1 MRIFKS
7 AWFNRFCRK
16 QRISDKILKE
26 AVARAE
32 KGQIDADL
40 GGGVLKLRIARQ
52 GQGKSGGYR
61 AILLFRARERA
72 FFVYGYAKN
81 HRPNIAHDEEV
92 LFKKMA
98 SHVLELS
105 NAQLT
110 LLIEN
115 GQFSEV

>member
-1 MRIFKS
+1 M
-7 AWFNRFCRK
+7 RFCRK
-16 QRISDKILKE
+16 QHISDKVLTD

-32 KGQIDADL
+32 KGHIDADL

-61 AILLFRARERA
+61 LITLYRTQERA

-81 HRPNIAHDEEV
+81 HRPNIARDEEV

-98 SHVLELS
+98 SHILALS
-105 NAQLT
+105 DVQLSQ
-110 LLIEN
+110 LIEKE
-115 GQFSEV
+115 QFSEIN